1 MNRRRVSLLLGLLTA
16 LVLALPVH
24 AADEPDLETRKR
36 MWSIAERLDCPVC
49 QGQSVRESNAQLAAE
64 MREIILIKLQTGESE
79 NQIMDFF
86 ADRYGPGVLRE
97 PPREGLALGVW
108 IGPLVIVAGGVALL
122 GWALTRRRRPAP
134 TTDDGDLEAYERQ
147 VDDLRQAGRDSPPP
161 A

>member
-1 MNRRRVSLLLGLLTA
+1 MKPHRASLLLALLA
-16 LVLALPVH
+16 ACVLAAPAH
-24 AADEPDLETRKR
+24 AAEEPDLATRKR

-49 QGQSVRESNAQLAAE
+49 QGQSVRESNAQLAAQ

-79 NQIMDFF
+79 PQIFDFF
-86 ADRYGPGVLRE
+86 TDRYGPGVLRE

-108 IGPLVIVAGGVALL
+108 IGPVVILGLGILLL
-122 GWALTRRRRPAP
+122 GWVFARGRRPALAL
-134 TTDDGDLEAYERQ
+134 TNGNLEAYERQ

>member
-1 MNRRRVSLLLGLLTA
+1 MNRHRVSLLLGLLAA

-49 QGQSVRESNAQLAAE
+49 QGQSVRDSNAQLASQ

-108 IGPLVIVAGGVALL
+108 IGPLVIVAGGTALL